1 MYKFNS
7 KRKIYYLCGIENRET
22 FKNITHK
29 KKNDIQ
35 PVDLLK
41 QKYNVQTEVVKF
53 LCKILTNYN
62 IYTSSTLK
70 NTGTCNNKDGI
81 LDIFKYFLKV
91 QDNCFIIAE
100 KYFSRYLY
108 N

>member
-1 MYKFNS
+1 M
-7 KRKIYYLCGIENRET
+7 
-22 FKNITHK
+22 
-29 KKNDIQ
+29 
-35 PVDLLK
+35 
-41 QKYNVQTEVVKF
+41 
-53 LCKILTNYN
+53 CKILTNYN

-81 LDIFKYFLKV
+81 LGIFKYFPKV

-108 N
+108 IIKIQLDILVISMSLLVITHNYYYNSITIILYDICVANT